1 MYMYLLMNTNTDFN
15 IVTITLT
22 RNILYDI
29 NIICGTK
36 IHIESGYS
44 YHNKNK
50 HLYSTQITFH

>member
-1 MYMYLLMNTNTDFN
+1 MYLLMYTNTDFN
-15 IVTITLT
+15 IVKIILTII
-22 RNILYDI
+22 ILHDI